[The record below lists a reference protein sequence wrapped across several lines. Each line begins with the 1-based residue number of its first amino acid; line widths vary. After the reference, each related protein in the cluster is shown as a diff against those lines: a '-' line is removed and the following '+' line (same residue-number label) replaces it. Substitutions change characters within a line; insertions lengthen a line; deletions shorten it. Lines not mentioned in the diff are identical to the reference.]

1 MILSPPVLQWPRRRA
16 GFTFFFVFHCGSAD
30 ENGECSCC
38 MQAKQCY
45 HNGMVILKAPPQFLD
60 HYEGGEPGQRPIKWN
75 LLSVFLGRS
84 EAEQTVCYFGCL
96 AQTDD
101 GRKST
106 IQCFAELSRETKDTQ
121 EDFLPLPSL
130 IRCDPFQPTTRAP
143 SRSLIQFSYLPPLCR
158 ASSFR
163 RSFTWACR
171 CFWWLEH
178 SPRCAKTTLPIIIW
192 QVFFFF
198 FFKKTI
204 GTEFSVCGSQV
215 NTELLS
221 LSFCQSNIQP

>member
-1 MILSPPVLQWPRRRA
+1 
-16 GFTFFFVFHCGSAD
+16 
-30 ENGECSCC
+30 
-38 MQAKQCY
+38 MQAKQRY

-60 HYEGGEPGQRPIKWN
+60 HYKGGEPGQRPIKWN

-106 IQCFAELSRETKDTQ
+106 IQCFAELSQETKDTQ
-121 EDFLPLPSL
+121 EDFSSAFPNQMWSISTYNQGTVEIPDTILLSPS
-130 IRCDPFQPTTRAP
+130 IM
-143 SRSLIQFSYLPPLCR
+143 
-158 ASSFR
+158 SSFILQEIIYM
-163 RSFTWACR
+163 SMQMFLMTW
-171 CFWWLEH
+171 
-178 SPRCAKTTLPIIIW
+178 TLTSLCKDDFAYNHLTG
-192 QVFFFF
+192 FFFF
-198 FFKKTI
+198 FKTI

-221 LSFCQSNIQP
+221 LSLCQSNIQP